1 MKTIVLVTTILLT
14 ATSYTYA
21 SHSKIGDNEKDKDTT
36 EVTISKSIQS
46 ENVERVTTDKNDVT
60 TFGSDTDLNEQYY
73 DVYEAYRDLDMYLG
87 S

>member
-14 ATSYTYA
+14 TTSYTFA
-21 SHSKIGDNEKDKDTT
+21 SHSKIGDDIKDKDTT

-46 ENVERVTTDKNDVT
+46 ENVEHVTTDKNDVT
-60 TFGSDTDLNEQYY
+60 TIGSDIDFNEQYY
-73 DVYEAYRDLDMYLG
+73 DVYETYRDLDINLG

>member
-21 SHSKIGDNEKDKDTT
+21 SHSKIGDNEKDKGTT

-46 ENVERVTTDKNDVT
+46 ENVEQVTTDKNDVT
-60 TFGSDTDLNEQYY
+60 TIGGDTHLNEQYY